1 MDNKV
6 RELQGDFWEDWQ
18 ETCTQLKMSGHDLGK
33 INLVVEDKKSLEL
46 AKKSKERHRRKRME
60 REVISL

>member
-18 ETCTQLKMSGHDLGK
+18 ETCTQLKMSGYDLGK

-46 AKKSKERHRRKRME
+46 AKKSKERYRRKRME